1 MRASSVL
8 TLVSG
13 VILLLLLQ
21 STVAGQARSSPAGP
35 AHSVDANEIECPV
48 TTPNENRGPG
58 ATYRDQSR
66 NWHGTDAIATGLW
79 PDGTIVFRP
88 GGPGF
93 VLADGSLSMKFLW
106 FKIRRPM
113 TIEGRRLDAWAP
125 PLRANVDHHFD
136 AEDFQPSALIF
147 PTPGCWE
154 VTSRVGESSLTF
166 VTRVVK
172 IAEGPERA
180 Q

>member
-1 MRASSVL
+1 MRASGVL
-8 TLVSG
+8 TIVSS
-13 VILLLLLQ
+13 VTLLFQ
-21 STVAGQARSSPAGP
+21 STVAGQARSSSARL
-35 AHSVDANEIECPV
+35 AQSVNANEIECPV

-66 NWHGTDAIATGLW
+66 NWHGTDAIATQLW
-79 PDGTIVFRP
+79 SHGTIVFRP
-88 GGPGF
+88 GGSGF
-93 VLADGSLSMKFLW
+93 VLADGSLSMKLLW
-106 FKIRRPM
+106 VKIRRPM
-113 TIEGRRLDAWAP
+113 IIEGRRLDASAP
-125 PLRANVDHHFD
+125 PLRANVDRNFD
-136 AEDFQPSALIF
+136 TDDFQPSALIF

-154 VTSRVGESSLTF
+154 VTSRVAESTLTF

>member
-1 MRASSVL
+1 MRASGVL
-8 TLVSG
+8 TLVSS
-13 VILLLLLQ
+13 VALLLQ
-21 STVAGQARSSPAGP
+21 STVAGQAWSSPAGP

-154 VTSRVGESSLTF
+154 VTSRVGESVLTF